1 MPEMIYKEKRFVLAH
16 SFAGLVLMIGLVAL
30 RVCVKVAIVT
40 KGA

>member
-1 MPEMIYKEKRFVLAH
+1 MIYIEERYVWAR

-30 RVCVKVAIVT
+30 GVCVKVAIVT